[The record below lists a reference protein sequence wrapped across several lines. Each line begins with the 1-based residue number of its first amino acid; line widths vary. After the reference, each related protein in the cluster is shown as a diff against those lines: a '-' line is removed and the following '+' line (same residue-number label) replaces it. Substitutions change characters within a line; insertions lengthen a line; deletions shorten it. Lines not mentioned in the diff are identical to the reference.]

1 MSRSDNPEEQSALS
15 PEALKRIAEDVAG
28 IKMGE
33 EELKLCANRLGGLL
47 SSLHEL
53 EKLDLGELEP
63 LYTIL
68 IREED

>member
-28 IKMGE
+28 IQMGE